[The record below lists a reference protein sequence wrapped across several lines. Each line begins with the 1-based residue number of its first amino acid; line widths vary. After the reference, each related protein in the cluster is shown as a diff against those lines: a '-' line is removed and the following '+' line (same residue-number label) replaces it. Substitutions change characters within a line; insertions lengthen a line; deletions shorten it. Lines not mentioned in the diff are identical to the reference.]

1 MANYER
7 RNNPDWSDENNFRNR
22 SRYDRDYEDQEFYR
36 QYRGSNFNPEYDNEQ
51 FGARRGSMSN
61 PNYNYQPDYGS
72 SRNQDY
78 GRDRDWNYENRG
90 YEDRGFRA
98 GGNSD
103 YYGRNMGSSSNRD
116 YDRDYGNQGRNQG
129 SWGGSDYERNTGN
142 QGRNS
147 DYERSF
153 GYEGSGYG
161 SNYQG
166 QRSGSWGGS
175 DYDRNYG
182 YEGGQSGFGS
192 GSNAQGR
199 NMGSGRQSYSQ
210 GRDWTNNQGQNWG
223 GGQGNFQSGQQG
235 EHYGRGPQDYKRSD
249 DRIKEDVNDRL
260 TWHGNVDATHIQ
272 VSVKSGEVTLDG
284 TVTDRYQKRVAE
296 DIAEQVHGVSDVQN
310 HLKVQTDTSQSSKRS
325 SSSSSSSQKN
335 EQSGMGQVP
344 NGKPKERANS

>member
-61 PNYNYQPDYGS
+61 PDYDYQSNYGS
-72 SRNQDY
+72 SRNPDY

-90 YEDRGFRA
+90 YQDRGFRA

-116 YDRDYGNQGRNQG
+116 YDRNYGYQGRNQG
-129 SWGGSDYERNTGN
+129 SWGGSDYDRNYGY
-142 QGRNS
+142 QGRN
-147 DYERSF
+147 
-153 GYEGSGYG
+153 
-161 SNYQG
+161 Q
-166 QRSGSWGGS
+166 GSWGGS

-182 YEGGQSGFGS
+182 YEGSGY
-192 GSNAQGR
+192 GSNYRGSDYNRDTGNQG
-199 NMGSGRQSYSQ
+199 SSWGRSQ
-210 GRDWTNNQGQNWG
+210 GD
-223 GGQGNFQSGQQG
+223 FQSGQG

-335 EQSGMGQVP
+335 EQSSSMGQVP